1 MNDKPNPAPQRK
13 KQTGAKKNSFVKLR
27 ALKGDLKLYLALST
41 IKKIPKGYQFV
52 SEYSPLG
59 RSIVNAKEGDIIS
72 LSMFTQP
79 YKFLVL
85 QVID

>member
-1 MNDKPNPAPQRK
+1 MADKLDPALQSK
-13 KQTGAKKNSFVKLR
+13 KEIRAKKNSFVKLR

-59 RSIVNAKEGDIIS
+59 RSIVNAKEGDIIC
-72 LSMFTQP
+72 LSTFRQP